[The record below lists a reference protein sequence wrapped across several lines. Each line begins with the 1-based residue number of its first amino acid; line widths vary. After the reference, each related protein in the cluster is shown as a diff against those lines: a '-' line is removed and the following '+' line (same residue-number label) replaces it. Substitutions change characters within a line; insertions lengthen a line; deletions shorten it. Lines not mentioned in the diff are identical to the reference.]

1 MLKKWNRLLA
11 VILAFA
17 LVTTTFGSDIA
28 STRAFAVESDE
39 ELAQL
44 ENEIQTA
51 EWEQIPQEGEEQAQ
65 EEQPQEET
73 VPEEVT
79 EVTDQAA
86 EESGAAGEDAATT
99 VATTAAEATTE
110 SSTEEV
116 ATDASTESS
125 SEDAATNASSEE
137 VVEEAATAA
146 TSEAVVEEK
155 LVTVRYKATKGG
167 RVSSN
172 KETVDINDKDSKFEG
187 STATAWNDKYTF
199 VDWTDANGNQV
210 STDATFVPSGIEED
224 AEFTA
229 NFVAAEDISE
239 TMPSIEANEV
249 HAGGLIVS
257 VQAEE
262 GLFPAGTELKIS
274 AISDE
279 QAVATAEETLGKE
292 VNKAKGVDIS
302 FVFEGNE
309 IQPANNKYVHV
320 KLDIEE
326 TIATE
331 NLTVLHDHGDD
342 VEKID
347 ASVSSNSQGNAEA
360 VEFDSNQFSVF
371 IVVEEGTDA
380 RLAVKFMNGND
391 EIVTLNV
398 KENDLN
404 PGSGETA
411 SHFNDIIYDPGVG
424 NLGDGVMFR
433 GWTTDAAYTTL
444 TPALTIDDIREQIRA
459 KLNNG
464 VTEGDKLIYYA
475 MLFKAYTVSYID
487 DLGASLGSSEV
498 LFRADEPAEYQK
510 YTIDMQFTPAD
521 NEHKFEG
528 WLVSQGKD
536 VVKGYTEGK
545 SYPVDTEIEIK
556 GNVILSVDLPAG
568 HWLVFNENGKGAT
581 YNAPQFVKSGF
592 TTQQP
597 CDNSEMVRNGYT
609 FGGWYYGTE
618 VKDDDGNV
626 TVELGQEFEFGGTL
640 SDLTTIYAKWEAVT
654 NADYTIL
661 IWKQNLDG
669 TGYDFATSVTLNGTV
684 NSSINA
690 VQVRGTGD
698 NSYVRINGNDYNEYT
713 GFHYDSNDQ
722 SGKTIAPEGTTVV
735 NVYYKRNEHTLT
747 FQVDGVYIISEGDYD
762 NNPEKYGVVNG
773 QHVRVY
779 WNDGSFWRTRTWSL
793 GGYRYSHKYEGT
805 VYTYSNGWTTI
816 KEIKALYGQSIS
828 DQFPIVGTDGITYNA
843 ARWKPQSSTP
853 YTQVLSYIDIMPN
866 ANVTFH
872 KDDDGPGP
880 GNYKTITYYVEA
892 LPGTTEQT
900 YSFNG
905 KTFVEY
911 KSLEC
916 DYRFFTEAEDY
927 IDLPGYTKFGYDP
940 STNTWGSGGAKVVKC
955 YYTRNKYEI
964 NFMDGAYYD
973 GNNNRI
979 SSETS
984 SGQIELVGDIYYQAN
999 VKSYDEYKPS
1009 VTRTGYVFEGWYVD
1023 DACTSKYEFDKMPE
1037 GGITVYARWR
1047 QIQYRVFL
1055 HSMADGDNT
1064 LDWGSATQQ
1073 TNFRVSYGGK
1083 VSTPSG
1089 RRNGYEFAGWSTD
1102 PEGKNGFNKDAFVLN
1117 DQTVTAEYD
1126 KTKDFTDP
1134 SDKWGNA
1141 NATTN
1146 SDITGNN
1153 GEDRFWI
1160 TRKLDLYANWR
1171 ETTTGAKG
1179 IGLIYDAN
1187 GGSPAPTDTNLY
1199 ADKAMASAGAAP
1211 TTTPAITEDGNTYE
1225 SRFSHWVVQKW
1236 DSAQS
1241 KFVDTTTTVL
1251 PGATFKVLKA
1261 DARVEDAPGM
1271 TNGVPNKTYTVQ
1283 LRAEYVKVEKP
1294 VPTHIT
1300 FYNNYDGGVYASYDP
1315 LEVNKE
1321 VPIYGLGEGETI
1333 PSRKGYKFLGW
1344 AREVEVV
1351 DGEVQTTTESETLWI
1366 GYDAERGYYYDPAAN
1381 NKSVQKVAA
1390 DEKQPYHALYAVWE
1404 KLPTYTVTYEITG
1417 DAHGAVAPT
1426 DEDEYLEGDTVQVL
1440 SVETIPAG
1448 YTFEGW
1454 TSDDI
1459 EGTISDTFEMPA
1471 KNVKLVGYFKAR
1483 DDVEYTVEHYF
1494 QTLENE
1500 EVYEIDSTYTTTG
1513 NKGTTDTELSAETLA
1528 GFVKTVDG
1536 FEYVEGRNRYFA
1548 GEDELDA
1555 AIVQGDG
1562 SLVVKLYYNR
1572 KSFKVTY
1579 SYTNDPVPAGAT
1591 DLPGEAEYKY
1601 GETVTL
1607 AADATAPG
1615 YDFSG
1620 WTPEGVEAENN
1631 SFQMPAKDVEV
1642 KGTFTA
1648 RDDVEYT
1655 VEHYFQTL
1663 EDEEV
1668 YEIDSTYTTTG
1679 NKGTT
1684 DAELSAETLAGLV
1697 KTVDGFEYVEGGN
1710 RYFAGEDELDAA
1722 IVQGD
1727 GSLVVKLY
1735 YSRKSFKVTYRYT
1748 NNPVPAGATELP
1760 TEAEYKY
1767 GDTVTAADKAEAPGY
1782 T

>member
-28 STRAFAVESDE
+28 STRAFAVESEE

-51 EWEQIPQEGEEQAQ
+51 EWEQIPQEGEEPVQ
-65 EEQPQEET
+65 EEQSQEET

-99 VATTAAEATTE
+99 EATTAAEATTE

-199 VDWTDANGNQV
+199 VDWTDADGNQV

-380 RLAVKFMNGND
+380 RLAVKFMNGNA

-433 GWTTDAAYTTL
+433 GWTTDAAYTTS

-464 VTEGDKLIYYA
+464 VTEGDELIYYA

-498 LFRADEPAEYQK
+498 LFRADAPAEYQK

-592 TTQQP
+592 TTEPP
-597 CDNSEMVRNGYT
+597 CDDSEMVRNGYT

-640 SDLTTIYAKWEAVT
+640 SDLTTIYAKWISKNDAE
-654 NADYTIL
+654 YTIL
-661 IWKQNLDG
+661 IWRQNLAG
-669 TGYDFATSVTLNGTV
+669 NGYDFEESIQLTGRVGSTV
-684 NSSINA
+684 NTVVTHGS
-690 VQVRGTGD
+690 
-698 NSYVRINGNDYNEYT
+698 GNDAYITITGVTGQKRYE
-713 GFHYDSNDQ
+713 GFHFVSNDQ
-722 SGKTIAPEGTTVV
+722 AQKKIAPEGNTVV
-735 NVYYKRNEHTLT
+735 NVYFDRNQHTLK
-747 FQVDGVYIISEGDYD
+747 FQVPGQSYEEVTGDNDD
-762 NNPEKYGVVNG
+762 NPDKYGYYNG
-773 QHVRVY
+773 RYVRVY
-779 WNDGSFWRTRTWSL
+779 YHEGAFYRTRTGSWIF
-793 GGYRYSHKYEGT
+793 GYN
-805 VYTYSNGWTTI
+805 YSNRYDGPIYIASSYTTVKVI
-816 KEIKALYGQSIS
+816 TALFGQSIS
-828 DQFPIVGTDGITYNA
+828 DQFPIVGTNGVTYTA
-843 ARWKPQSSTP
+843 ARWDPQSNTP
-853 YTQVLSYIDIMPN
+853 YNEVLSYIDIMPD
-866 ANVTFH
+866 ADVTFH
-872 KDDDGPGP
+872 IDNGGPGAD
-880 GNYKTITYYVEA
+880 NYKTITYYVEA
-892 LPGTTEQT
+892 LPGTTETT
-900 YSFNG
+900 YSYNG
-905 KTFVEY
+905 KTYVIY
-911 KSLEC
+911 KSLQC
-916 DYRFFTEAEDY
+916 NYYFFTQAEDY
-927 IDLPGYTKFGYDP
+927 LELPGFEKAGYSP
-940 STNTWGSGGAKVVKC
+940 SNAWGSGGAANVSC
-955 YYTRNKYEI
+955 YYTRKMYTI
-964 NFMDGAYYD
+964 NFMDGSYYD
-973 GNNNRI
+973 GNDNRI
-979 SSETS
+979 TSEVS
-984 SGQIELVGDIYYQAN
+984 SGQIHEEPNISYQAN
-999 VKSYDEYKPS
+999 VSSFNNYKPS
-1009 VTRTGYVFEGWYVD
+1009 NTPAGYVFEGWYVD
-1023 DACTSKYEFDKMPE
+1023 DACTSKYEFDKMPKD
-1037 GGITVYARWR
+1037 GITVYARWR

-1211 TTTPAITEDGNTYE
+1211 TTTPAITENGNTYE

-1271 TNGVPNKTYTVQ
+1271 TNGVPNKTYTVR

-1366 GYDAERGYYYDPAAN
+1366 GYDAERGYYDPAAN

-1483 DDVEYTVEHYF
+1483 E
-1494 QTLENE
+1494 
-1500 EVYEIDSTYTTTG
+1500 
-1513 NKGTTDTELSAETLA
+1513 
-1528 GFVKTVDG
+1528 
-1536 FEYVEGRNRYFA
+1536 
-1548 GEDELDA
+1548 
-1555 AIVQGDG
+1555 
-1562 SLVVKLYYNR
+1562 
-1572 KSFKVTY
+1572 
-1579 SYTNDPVPAGAT
+1579 
-1591 DLPGEAEYKY
+1591 
-1601 GETVTL
+1601 
-1607 AADATAPG
+1607 
-1615 YDFSG
+1615 
-1620 WTPEGVEAENN
+1620 
-1631 SFQMPAKDVEV
+1631 
-1642 KGTFTA
+1642 
-1648 RDDVEYT
+1648 DVEYT

-1684 DAELSAETLAGLV
+1684 DTELSAETLAGLV

-1735 YSRKSFKVTYRYT
+1735 YNRKSFKVTYSYT
-1748 NNPVPAGATELP
+1748 NDPVPAGATVLP
-1760 TEAEYKY
+1760 EEAEYKY
-1767 GDTVTAADKAEAPGY
+1767 GETVTLAVDATAPGY
-1782 T
+1782 NF